1 MTTTHTLSGE
11 FNLPSGAPA
20 RGRIRIEVGG
30 LDPDSGAWVDVIEV
44 RDPAGD
50 LVWTGPQEIAL
61 AAGRIV
67 NESGDPLRLP
77 APDPDLVPAE
87 WSYRVT
93 AKLDHLSSAD
103 QPVKVFTLTGPVD
116 WADLSA
122 GPAVALAAAV
132 YVTPADLAVLSA
144 QVAQLTEW
152 VGSPRGVIDHGDVS
166 GVLALPATIGL
177 QELTVVGDLMLAPTG
192 PAGVTFAVR
201 VAQDLDGGHEVTFG
215 PGVTKSGPWEFPTL
229 PTAELVIT
237 LVRWG
242 SGWQAYPAAQ
252 TAGVPIDQAAPTA
265 GVLTLVTLG
274 TDSAVVRVDG
284 AADETALHAT
294 PYRYTIDAGATWT
307 DWQPAE
313 ETPLI
318 GLDPATTYTFA
329 HQTRDAAGNVTNGQ
343 PVEGTTL
350 ALTITDPTALGSC
363 LAYFDASDAAKLTV
377 NGGDVTSWAASGG
390 THSWTYTQDGAGTL
404 PTVAQVNGK
413 NAVALSADGAR
424 LMARVGGTVAP
435 HFDIGGAK
443 TAPFTVWQILKVTA
457 TGGGGVVAQWTPG
470 IQAQM
475 QATVGTIF
483 GLGGHIVSA
492 AVYQLG
498 EVFLLALT
506 SNATPNSKLY
516 RGSQMVGQVNNAAG
530 ATLFGEAANTVNY
543 TYVGAN
549 GQTLRATLC
558 EFGFHMKELTVADLT
573 ELQNYATAKWGAA

>member
-1 MTTTHTLSGE
+1 MTTYTLTGQITDFGDVAATNVTGTVEAGGLVDGSWVPLSRYVGPDYLTHVGATEVKVAADRSLVRSDTGGPIVLEASNDLFSYRLTLRI
-11 FNLPSGAPA
+11 A
-20 RGRIRIEVGG
+20 RGRAHVYYFTLSRD
-30 LDPDSGAWVDVIEV
+30 LDV
-44 RDPAGD
+44 RELDLAVPDPALDAVAPPHD
-50 LVWTGPQEIAL
+50 LYIPA
-61 AAGRIV
+61 
-67 NESGDPLRLP
+67 SGTTP
-77 APDPDLVPAE
+77 
-87 WSYRVT
+87 
-93 AKLDHLSSAD
+93 
-103 QPVKVFTLTGPVD
+103 QPVAGAVTWDTSMRDVQAEISLTADTTITLTGDRLGAMVYIIPTLNTHILTVGDFIVSDRAAFHRELGGWVMLAGGSVITPDVTPPTAGTLAGSAITSDGFTLT
-116 WADLSA
+116 
-122 GPAVALAAAV
+122 
-132 YVTPADLAVLSA
+132 VT
-144 QVAQLTEW
+144 
-152 VGSPRGVIDHGDVS
+152 
-166 GVLALPATIGL
+166 
-177 QELTVVGDLMLAPTG
+177 
-192 PAGVTFAVR
+192 
-201 VAQDLDGGHEVTFG
+201 
-215 PGVTKSGPWEFPTL
+215 
-229 PTAELVIT
+229 
-237 LVRWG
+237 
-242 SGWQAYPAAQ
+242 
-252 TAGVPIDQAAPTA
+252 
-265 GVLTLVTLG
+265 
-274 TDSAVVRVDG
+274 G
-284 AADETALHAT
+284 AADETALAALPYRFSTDNGTTWSAWRST
-294 PYRYTIDAGATWT
+294 PYVATGLTPSTAYTC
-307 DWQPAE
+307 Q
-313 ETPLI
+313 
-318 GLDPATTYTFA
+318 